1 MIKEIKKPKNLRAK
15 ITAKNEIKKASKIAL
30 EVEMSFY
37 NYLFE
42 SDYSFI
48 ECLEAHNMLLKDN
61 AFKGFYFEND
71 LEYLNNL
78 AT

>member
-15 ITAKNEIKKASKIAL
+15 ITAENEIKKASKIAL

-37 NYLFE
+37 SYLFE
-42 SDYSFI
+42 SDYSFN
-48 ECLEAHNMLLKDN
+48 ECLEAHNLLLKDK